1 MSDDPNLL
9 FQAPDASELE
19 TGGPESA
26 GGFGLRSGAGGGVAP
41 GQPFWEG
48 PEQAAAVAA
57 AAAAAGN
64 LISGSAAGISEPTLP
79 PSPSRSSNAGGGVEA
94 LKVGVHLTCTE
105 VGGACSGPHEAFALF
120 APCSAFCQGLPS
132 AV

>member
-1 MSDDPNLL
+1 MSDDQNLL

-19 TGGPESA
+19 TSGPESA
-26 GGFGLRSGAGGGVAP
+26 GGFGPRPGAGGGLAPP
-41 GQPFWEG
+41 GQPFWDG
-48 PEQAAAVAA
+48 PEQAAAAAA

-79 PSPSRSSNAGGGVEA
+79 PSPSHPSNAGGGVEA
-94 LKVGVHLTCTE
+94 LQVGVHTRTE

-120 APCSAFCQGLPS
+120 APSAARFVRVHR
-132 AV
+132 AR